1 MIITNTKDYLP
12 NFYNFQP
19 KSDSWY
25 AGSKPIIDS
34 EGDED
39 QEIVTPLNSSW
50 IDFVQ
55 YNIDA
60 NIATI
65 YFDVFATNG
74 KEPVVLLGPNAI
86 EKAKGLIAAGSPGR
100 YYLSNIALGSGGI
113 DTSLFSLVEKA
124 VADLGKDLI
133 PEVLIKFI
141 DKSKRLLNVLKT
153 PVIAATRYA
162 TQKISTNVAAF
173 VGLRI
178 FPSNIAST
186 IINKYF
192 NLLESFLYKAEGFV
206 KDKAVLKKIW
216 FKKFELGLEK
226 VLKYQDKIPAAVK
239 GSRAYFVREAHIRS
253 AYVGAQYQAVHAT
266 LLSFVGKILQFI
278 SLASLVVVLPLQI
291 GLSVSNDIK
300 ALKSEE
306 NRIKKLS
313 SLDKREDI
321 DFTRKM
327 TNLKVNLAFAASLT
341 PKGLIQKGKSRAT
354 LAIKNT
360 VPKQV
365 RDIDGKFD
373 SKINNIKQGIYKEN
387 KGLTKLKSLKE
398 QKTRSQSNIRTIRS
412 APKKVVRNY
421 RTIRR

>member
-1 MIITNTKDYLP
+1 MIVTNTKDYLP
-12 NFYNFQP
+12 KFYSFQP
-19 KSDSWY
+19 KSKSWY
-25 AGSKPIIDS
+25 AGYKPIIDS
-34 EGDED
+34 EGDEN

-55 YNIDA
+55 YNVDA
-60 NIATI
+60 SIATI

-100 YYLSNIALGSGGI
+100 YYLSNIAIGSGGV
-113 DTSLFSLVEKA
+113 DTSLFSIVEKA

-133 PEVLIKFI
+133 PDILIKFI

-162 TQKISTNVAAF
+162 STKISATIAGLVGFNILSAKVAGYLISKLEKPLANLSRKYLASKRFKDLYIKKNQLIYSNVVKKLGTPKSGQIAAAF
-173 VGLRI
+173 RTTAQLNAAAEITVGI
-178 FPSNIAST
+178 FT
-186 IINKYF
+186 
-192 NLLESFLYKAEGFV
+192 
-206 KDKAVLKKIW
+206 
-216 FKKFELGLEK
+216 
-226 VLKYQDKIPAAVK
+226 
-239 GSRAYFVREAHIRS
+239 
-253 AYVGAQYQAVHAT
+253 
-266 LLSFVGKILQFI
+266 KILQFI

-387 KGLTKLKSLKE
+387 KGLVKLKSLKE